1 MSPEIIPSGPYCAQ
15 VSAAETADAE
25 NKYNKH
31 HFVSMSYITV
41 SDERN
46 PQQISLNH
54 LPIEFFSI
62 IWSLSVILWYDKKDS
77 ASVKWQK
84 RIR

>member
-25 NKYNKH
+25 NKHNKH
-31 HFVSMSYITV
+31 HVVFMAYITV

-54 LPIEFFSI
+54 LPIEYFSI
-62 IWSLSVILWYDKKDS
+62 IWSLSVVLWYDKTDS

-84 RIR
+84 QIR